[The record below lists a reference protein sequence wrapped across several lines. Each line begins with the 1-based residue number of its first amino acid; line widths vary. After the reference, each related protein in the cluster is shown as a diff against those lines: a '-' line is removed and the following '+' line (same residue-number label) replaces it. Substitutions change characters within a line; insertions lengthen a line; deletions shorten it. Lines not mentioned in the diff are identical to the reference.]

1 MIAMATAIITAIIE
15 FAAGQL
21 LYTRARSRCA
31 VPKLW
36 VAVHCSVVLQQ
47 EGSPLWQAEWQP
59 CGPWCYHICHHICHT
74 LSVQDLA
81 VCVCRMTQS
90 IQDMPPPEF
99 GKAADDTAELES
111 GDSSSISSGD
121 TQVLRLA

>member
-1 MIAMATAIITAIIE
+1 M
-15 FAAGQL
+15 QN
-21 LYTRARSRCA
+21 
-31 VPKLW
+31 
-36 VAVHCSVVLQQ
+36 
-47 EGSPLWQAEWQP
+47 
-59 CGPWCYHICHHICHT
+59 
-74 LSVQDLA
+74 LA

-121 TQVLRLA
+121 SQVLTAARLNTCPLIALRCTTPHHAHTRATLASNIGMTTLLKCYNAMRD

>member
-1 MIAMATAIITAIIE
+1 M
-15 FAAGQL
+15 
-21 LYTRARSRCA
+21 
-31 VPKLW
+31 
-36 VAVHCSVVLQQ
+36 
-47 EGSPLWQAEWQP
+47 
-59 CGPWCYHICHHICHT
+59 
-74 LSVQDLA
+74 QDLA

-121 TQVLRLA
+121 TQVLTAARLNTCPLIALRCTPPHHAHTRATLASNIGMTTLLKCYNAMRD